1 MNTDISEI
9 VSFVSN
15 NLSRIHATF
24 NRIGFADKGKQFLN
38 DEEFEAMM
46 QESVDFLCADSSV
59 SLEARKSALHYQTD
73 QVLSF
78 LERSVVAPE
87 FSETYLK
94 FMDEIC
100 GENFISGCAHRAQL
114 IENVLQ
120 RTLNNQIQSAPQ
132 SKPKSSLG
140 GSV

>member
-15 NLSRIHATF
+15 NLSRIHAAF
-24 NRIGFADKGKQFLN
+24 NRTGFADKGQQFLN
-38 DEEFEAMM
+38 DEQFEVMM
-46 QESVDFLCADSSV
+46 QESVDFLCADSSI

-78 LERSVVAPE
+78 LERSVLAPQ

-94 FMDEIC
+94 FMEEMG
-100 GENFISGCAHRAQL
+100 GENFIPGCTKRAQL

-120 RTLNNQIQSAPQ
+120 RTLQNQIQSTPQ
-132 SKPKSSLG
+132 SKSKSSLG
-140 GSV
+140 SSM